1 MGQEQ
6 KEHTWDLIAKKLAN
20 EATPGELKE
29 LEDLL
34 RAHPE
39 LYYPLQAVADFWKSA
54 NPGDL
59 EKAER
64 AFDRHLDRIKEQG
77 IGLNSPAPETPDTT
91 YKRRRGQDHEAKTI
105 ADPKPKTITGA
116 ITITRP
122 RFIAALSLL
131 VVLIAI
137 FVVRFISRQNISKL
151 PAVSSSMKEFSEIA
165 TRDGS
170 RTSLSLPDGTHVW
183 LNAGSRLTYDKNYGA
198 QLREVNLTG
207 EALFDV
213 AHNAAKP
220 FVIHT
225 TRVDIKVLGTR
236 FNVKS
241 YPTDKT
247 TEATLLRGSIE
258 VSIKARPDEK
268 IILKPNEKLV
278 IANDDSALHRN
289 LSPHREK
296 TSKANESLVD
306 IRKPAYDA
314 SGINIET
321 SWVDDRLTFQ
331 DEAFGPLAKDMQRW
345 YGVSIRFT
353 RPDQEEWRFTGNFRK
368 ETIQQA
374 LEALKL
380 TAPFTYTINENQ
392 ITIYDK

>member
-6 KEHTWDLIAKKLAN
+6 KEHTWDLIAKKLAH

-34 RAHPE
+34 KAHPE
-39 LYYPLQAVADFWKSA
+39 LYYPLQTIADFWKSS

-59 EKAER
+59 EKAEL

-77 IGLNSPAPETPDTT
+77 IAFNPPAHETPAHKTPNRTHSRSSKTVLVTT
-91 YKRRRGQDHEAKTI
+91 LFLLI
-105 ADPKPKTITGA
+105 VLSGA
-116 ITITRP
+116 
-122 RFIAALSLL
+122 
-131 VVLIAI
+131 
-137 FVVRFISRQNISKL
+137 FVVRFIYPQNLSQL
-151 PAVSSSMKEFSEIA
+151 PAVNTPMKEFSEVA

-183 LNAGSRLTYDKNYGA
+183 LNAGSRLTYDRTYGA

-213 AHNAAKP
+213 ARNAAKP

-225 TRVDIKVLGTR
+225 ARVDIKVLGTR

-241 YPTDKT
+241 YPTDRT

-289 LSPHREK
+289 STPHMEK
-296 TSKANESLVD
+296 TGKINESLVD

-314 SGINIET
+314 TGTNIET
-321 SWVDDRLTFQ
+321 SWVDDRLVFQ
-331 DEAFGPLAKDMQRW
+331 DEAFGVLAKDMQRW

-353 RPDQEEWRFTGNFRK
+353 RPGQEEWRFTGNFRK

-380 TAPFTYTINENQ
+380 TAPFTYTINETQ

>member
-6 KEHTWDLIAKKLAN
+6 KEHTWDLIAKKLAR

-34 RAHPE
+34 KAHPE
-39 LYYPLQAVADFWKSA
+39 LYYPLQTVADFWKSS

-59 EKAER
+59 EKAEQ
-64 AFDRHLDRIKEQG
+64 AFNRHLDRIKEQD
-77 IGLNSPAPETPDTT
+77 IGFAPPVPTDQHQDYHHNDHSQHRIQGHATP
-91 YKRRRGQDHEAKTI
+91 RRKTVLV
-105 ADPKPKTITGA
+105 T
-116 ITITRP
+116 
-122 RFIAALSLL
+122 ALSLL
-131 VVLIAI
+131 VVLIGF
-137 FVVRFISRQNISKL
+137 FVVRIMVHQNISKP
-151 PAVSSSMKEFSEIA
+151 PAVSAPMKEFSEVA

-170 RTSLSLPDGTHVW
+170 RTSLLLPDGTHVW
-183 LNAGSRLTYDKNYGA
+183 LNAGSRLTYDKSYGA

-213 AHNAAKP
+213 AHNPAKP

-247 TEATLLRGSIE
+247 TETTLLRGSIE
-258 VSIKARPDEK
+258 VSVKARPDEK

-289 LSPHREK
+289 LSQHMEK

-321 SWVDDRLTFQ
+321 SWVDDRLIFQ
-331 DEAFGPLAKDMQRW
+331 DEAFGSLAKDMQRW

-374 LEALKL
+374 LDALKL
-380 TAPFTYTINENQ
+380 TAPFTYTINETQ

>member
-6 KEHTWDLIAKKLAN
+6 KEHTWDLIAKKLAR

-34 RAHPE
+34 KAHPE
-39 LYYPLQAVADFWKSA
+39 LYYPLQTVADFWKSS

-59 EKAER
+59 EKAEQ
-64 AFDRHLDRIKEQG
+64 AFNRHLDRIKDQG
-77 IGLNSPAPETPDTT
+77 IELTLTVPTDQSQDQHQDQQHHNDHSQHRIQGHATP
-91 YKRRRGQDHEAKTI
+91 RRRKTVLV
-105 ADPKPKTITGA
+105 TTM
-116 ITITRP
+116 
-122 RFIAALSLL
+122 SLL
-131 VVLIAI
+131 LVLIGF
-137 FVVRFISRQNISKL
+137 FVVRFISHQNISKL
-151 PAVSSSMKEFSEIA
+151 PAVSAPVKEFSEVA

-170 RTSLSLPDGTHVW
+170 RTSLLLPDGTHVW
-183 LNAGSRLTYDKNYGA
+183 LNAGSRLTYDKTYGA

-213 AHNAAKP
+213 AHNPAKP

-278 IANDDSALHRN
+278 IANDDSALHRY
-289 LSPHREK
+289 LSPHTEK

-321 SWVDDRLTFQ
+321 SWVDDRLIFQ
-331 DEAFGPLAKDMQRW
+331 DEAFGSLAKDMQRW

-380 TAPFTYTINENQ
+380 TAPFTYTINETQ

>member
-6 KEHTWDLIAKKLAN
+6 KEHTWDLIAKKLAR

-39 LYYPLQAVADFWKSA
+39 LYYPLQTIADFWKSS

-59 EKAER
+59 EKAEL
-64 AFDRHLDRIKEQG
+64 AFDRHLDRIKEHG
-77 IGLNSPAPETPDTT
+77 IGFTPTVPEDHGQTHDTGHG
-91 YKRRRGQDHEAKTI
+91 RRSKTVLV
-105 ADPKPKTITGA
+105 TTM
-116 ITITRP
+116 
-122 RFIAALSLL
+122 SLL
-131 VVLIAI
+131 VVLIGF
-137 FVVRFISRQNISKL
+137 FVGRFIFHQHISKL
-151 PAVSSSMKEFSEIA
+151 PAVSAPMKEFSEVA

-170 RTSLSLPDGTHVW
+170 RTSLLLPDGTHVW
-183 LNAGSRLTYDKNYGA
+183 LNAGSRLTYDKTYGA
-198 QLREVNLTG
+198 QLREVNLIG

-289 LSPHREK
+289 LLPHTEK
-296 TSKANESLVD
+296 TSKVNESLVD

-314 SGINIET
+314 SGTNIET
-321 SWVDDRLTFQ
+321 SWVDDRLIFQ
-331 DEAFGPLAKDMQRW
+331 DEAFGSLAKDMQRW

-353 RPDQEEWRFTGNFRK
+353 RPGQEEWRFTGNFRK

-380 TAPFTYTINENQ
+380 TAPFTYTINETQ

>member
-6 KEHTWDLIAKKLAN
+6 KEHTWDLIAKKLAR

-39 LYYPLQAVADFWKSA
+39 LYYPLQAVADFWKSS

-59 EKAER
+59 EKAEQ
-64 AFDRHLDRIKEQG
+64 AFDRHLDRIKAQG
-77 IGLNSPAPETPDTT
+77 IEFTPDVPEDL
-91 YKRRRGQDHEAKTI
+91 GQDHNTGHGRRGKTVLV
-105 ADPKPKTITGA
+105 TTM
-116 ITITRP
+116 
-122 RFIAALSLL
+122 SLL
-131 VVLIAI
+131 VVLIGF
-137 FVVRFISRQNISKL
+137 FVVRFMVHQNISKQ
-151 PAVSSSMKEFSEIA
+151 PAVSAPMKEFSEVA

-170 RTSLSLPDGTHVW
+170 RTSLTLPDGTHVW
-183 LNAGSRLTYDKNYGA
+183 LNAGSRLTYDKTYGV
-198 QLREVNLTG
+198 QLREVSLTG

-213 AHNAAKP
+213 AHNTAKP

-225 TRVDIKVLGTR
+225 TRVDIKVLATR

-258 VSIKARPDEK
+258 VSVKARPDEK

-289 LSPHREK
+289 LSPHPEK
-296 TSKANESLVD
+296 TSKVNESLVD

-321 SWVDDRLTFQ
+321 SWVDDRLIFQ
-331 DEAFGPLAKDMQRW
+331 DEQFGLLAKDMQRW
-345 YGVSIRFT
+345 YGVNIRFT
-353 RPDQEEWRFTGNFRK
+353 RPGQEEWRFTGNFRK

>member
-20 EATPGELKE
+20 EATAGELKE

-34 RAHPE
+34 KAHPE
-39 LYYPLQAVADFWKSA
+39 LYYPLQTIADFWRSS

-59 EKAER
+59 EKAEL

-77 IGLNSPAPETPDTT
+77 IEFATTAPGIPDTHS
-91 YKRRRGQDHEAKTI
+91 RRRGQSRKQ
-105 ADPKPKTITGA
+105 
-116 ITITRP
+116 TRA
-122 RFIAALSLL
+122 RTVVALSLL
-131 VVLIAI
+131 VVLSGL
-137 FVVRFISRQNISKL
+137 FVVRFIYPKNLSQL
-151 PAVSSSMKEFSEIA
+151 PVVNTPMKEFSEVA

-183 LNAGSRLTYDKNYGA
+183 LNAGSRLTYDKTYGA
-198 QLREVNLTG
+198 QLREVNLIG

-213 AHNAAKP
+213 AHNATKP

-289 LSPHREK
+289 LSPHAEK
-296 TSKANESLVD
+296 SSKANESLVD

-321 SWVDDRLTFQ
+321 SWVDDRLIFQ
-331 DEAFGPLAKDMQRW
+331 DEAFGLLAKDMQRW

-353 RPDQEEWRFTGNFRK
+353 RPEQEEWRFTGNFRK

>member
-6 KEHTWDLIAKKLAN
+6 KEHTWDLIAKKLAR
-20 EATPGELKE
+20 EATPDELKE

-39 LYYPLQAVADFWKSA
+39 LYYPLQTIADFWKSS

-59 EKAER
+59 EKAEQ
-64 AFDRHLDRIKEQG
+64 AFDRHLDRIKELG
-77 IGLNSPAPETPDTT
+77 IGFTPTVSEFPGQNHDTR
-91 YKRRRGQDHEAKTI
+91 YRRRSKTVLVT
-105 ADPKPKTITGA
+105 TI
-116 ITITRP
+116 
-122 RFIAALSLL
+122 SLL
-131 VVLIAI
+131 VVLIGL
-137 FVVRFISRQNISKL
+137 FVVPFILNQNISKL
-151 PAVSSSMKEFSEIA
+151 PAVTAPMKEFSEVA
-165 TRDGS
+165 THDGS
-170 RTSLSLPDGTHVW
+170 RTNLLLPDGTHVW

-213 AHNAAKP
+213 AHIAAKP

-258 VSIKARPDEK
+258 VSVKARPDEK

-289 LSPHREK
+289 LSPHTEK
-296 TSKANESLVD
+296 TSKVNESLVD

-321 SWVDDRLTFQ
+321 SWVDDRLIFQ
-331 DEAFGPLAKDMQRW
+331 DEAFGSLAKDMQRW

-353 RPDQEEWRFTGNFRK
+353 RPGQEEWRFTGNFRK

>member
-20 EATPGELKE
+20 EATAGELKE

-39 LYYPLQAVADFWKSA
+39 LYYPLQTIADFWRSS

-59 EKAER
+59 EKAEL

-77 IGLNSPAPETPDTT
+77 IELTTTAPGIPDTHS
-91 YKRRRGQDHEAKTI
+91 RRLGQSREAKTI
-105 ADPKPKTITGA
+105 AGA
-116 ITITRP
+116 RARTVV
-122 RFIAALSLL
+122 ALSLL
-131 VVLIAI
+131 IVLSGL
-137 FVVRFISRQNISKL
+137 FVVRFIYHKNLSQL
-151 PAVSSSMKEFSEIA
+151 PLVNTPMKEFSEVA

-183 LNAGSRLTYDKNYGA
+183 LNAGSRLTYDKTYGA
-198 QLREVNLTG
+198 QLREVTLTG

-213 AHNAAKP
+213 ARNAAKP

-225 TRVDIKVLGTR
+225 ARIDIKVLGTR

-241 YPTDKT
+241 YPTDRT

-258 VSIKARPDEK
+258 VSVKARPDEK

-289 LSPHREK
+289 GTPHTEK
-296 TSKANESLVD
+296 TGKANESLVD

-314 SGINIET
+314 AGINIET

-331 DEAFGPLAKDMQRW
+331 DEPFDVLAKDMQRW

-353 RPDQEEWRFTGNFRK
+353 RTGQEEWRFTGNFRK

-380 TAPFTYTINENQ
+380 TAPFTYTINETQ

>member
-6 KEHTWDLIAKKLAN
+6 KEHTWDLIAKKLAH
-20 EATPGELKE
+20 EATPDELKE

-39 LYYPLQAVADFWKSA
+39 LYYPLQTIADFWKSS

-59 EKAER
+59 EKAEL

-77 IGLNSPAPETPDTT
+77 IEYGP
-91 YKRRRGQDHEAKTI
+91 YKKRGRARTI
-105 ADPKPKTITGA
+105 V
-116 ITITRP
+116 
-122 RFIAALSLL
+122 ALSVL
-131 VVLIAI
+131 VVLSGL
-137 FVVRFISRQNISKL
+137 FVVRFIYRKNLSQL
-151 PAVSSSMKEFSEIA
+151 PGVNTPMKEFSEVA

-183 LNAGSRLTYDKNYGA
+183 LNAGSRLTYDKTYGA

-213 AHNAAKP
+213 AHNATKP

-225 TRVDIKVLGTR
+225 ARVDIKVLGTR

-241 YPTDKT
+241 YPTDRT

-258 VSIKARPDEK
+258 VSVKARPDEK

-278 IANDDSALHRN
+278 IANDDSALHRS
-289 LSPHREK
+289 LSPHTEK

-314 SGINIET
+314 AGINIET
-321 SWVDDRLTFQ
+321 SWVDDRLIFQ
-331 DEAFGPLAKDMQRW
+331 DEPFGVLAKDMQRW

-353 RPDQEEWRFTGNFRK
+353 RPGQEEWRFTGNFRK

-380 TAPFTYTINENQ
+380 TAPFTYTINETQ

>member
-1 MGQEQ
+1 M
-6 KEHTWDLIAKKLAN
+6 
-20 EATPGELKE
+20 
-29 LEDLL
+29 
-34 RAHPE
+34 
-39 LYYPLQAVADFWKSA
+39 
-54 NPGDL
+54 
-59 EKAER
+59 
-64 AFDRHLDRIKEQG
+64 
-77 IGLNSPAPETPDTT
+77 
-91 YKRRRGQDHEAKTI
+91 
-105 ADPKPKTITGA
+105 
-116 ITITRP
+116 
-122 RFIAALSLL
+122 SLL
-131 VVLIAI
+131 VVLIGV
-137 FVVRFISRQNISKL
+137 FVVRFMVHQNISKQ
-151 PAVSSSMKEFSEIA
+151 PAVSAPMKEFSEIA

-183 LNAGSRLTYDKNYGA
+183 LNAGSRLTYDKAYGA

-213 AHNAAKP
+213 AHNSAKP

-289 LSPHREK
+289 PSSHAQK

-321 SWVDDRLTFQ
+321 SWVDDRLVFQ
-331 DEAFGPLAKDMQRW
+331 DEAFGSLATDMQRW

-353 RPDQEEWRFTGNFRK
+353 RPGQEEWRFTGNFRK

>member
-6 KEHTWDLIAKKLAN
+6 KEHTWDLIAKKLAH
-20 EATPGELKE
+20 ETTPGELEE

-34 RAHPE
+34 KAHPE
-39 LYYPLQAVADFWKSA
+39 LYYPLQTIADFWKSS

-59 EKAER
+59 EKAEL
-64 AFDRHLDRIKEQG
+64 AFDRHLDRIKEQS
-77 IGLNSPAPETPDTT
+77 IEFTT
-91 YKRRRGQDHEAKTI
+91 TAHEIPNRTHNRSSKTVLV
-105 ADPKPKTITGA
+105 TT
-116 ITITRP
+116 
-122 RFIAALSLL
+122 LSLL
-131 VVLIAI
+131 IVLSGL
-137 FVVRFISRQNISKL
+137 FVVRFIYPQNISQL
-151 PAVSSSMKEFSEIA
+151 PGVGTPMKEFSEVA

-183 LNAGSRLTYDKNYGA
+183 LNAGSRLTYDKTYGA

-213 AHNAAKP
+213 AHNATKP

-225 TRVDIKVLGTR
+225 ARVDIKVLGTR

-241 YPTDKT
+241 YPTDRT
-247 TEATLLRGSIE
+247 TETTLLRGSIE

-278 IANDDSALHRN
+278 IANDDSALHRS
-289 LSPHREK
+289 LTPHTEK

-314 SGINIET
+314 AGINIET
-321 SWVDDRLTFQ
+321 SWVDDRLIFQ
-331 DEAFGPLAKDMQRW
+331 DEPFGILAKDMQRW

-353 RPDQEEWRFTGNFRK
+353 RPGQEEWRFTGNFRK